1 MPRSRTE
8 KFSILLDKTNRV
20 FSAFDGY
27 GESYKADPSFGQK
40 TWVGGLIWLAFKFLM
55 FVLFCINLVRL
66 LQGSTLMRDGSAMIW
81 NTETVPITDPKKL
94 PALDVPPLNL
104 FVSSEV
110 YMFES
115 KSPSVQRVKVVDNTG
130 FHVNLDSATSASQH
144 FPRASA
150 VYGTTSVPL
159 NRFFQRDMNTLLKSQ
174 QSHAFSS
181 TELLYYLDNPQ
192 FKHDEAF
199 YPHDFYAYFRLD
211 PATLAEIKPCQLQ
224 LWTANVGEFN
234 NVQDNQTLLA
244 AARTFVSSPG
254 TWLPPGWAASSFDD
268 RRRFKSLSGT
278 NLFTFHVNMTQA
290 CSTPSPIP
298 PSLSPCLPAPGPAP
312 SGSLPRRSC
321 PPAPALRPV
330 DAQRTTLIA
339 AVLSPRSAASAPRW
353 GALGWAAAWPVQD
366 VHDEIMAQFPHTNAS
381 NLLNY
386 HFGVNYAANFR
397 LIKQGFDDGEGGS
410 YSEYRWQA
418 HAIGLTGNMLEFVNV
433 SIPVESSLD
442 PPFYVQLSNING
454 VEVVRVDQVIIGP
467 PGTPDAWRVT
477 RLKEQPRVDFTLTA
491 GNLTLPKQP
500 PDTWVCPD
508 VWYGTHDGCD
518 CSCGA
523 YDPDCEESAMRVYH
537 CYSSGS
543 KCNRQASCVA
553 NLGPETDPGL
563 RPRAR
568 ICARPSRGG
577 GGRLVGAGAQD
588 PRRVF
593 SPLRMFVS
601 DPFDQSRL
609 HEFGDTYIDN
619 FVGQVKFRQQIR
631 SSVAGALLPC
641 PSAPLP
647 VCASAPL
654 PVCASAP
661 LPVCASAPLPVCAP
675 ARLRPCPSA
684 PLPVCAP
691 ASLRPCQSAPL
702 PVCASAPLPVCAP
715 LETCHL
721 CPGDTVMD
729 GKATLESDYVYRCYG
744 APLSWISPYTV
755 GTKNTTECEMIR
767 GDGIYCLS
775 VEAECD
781 YSVNLNFD
789 VQDLLLEKLQVAR
802 LTNSPYSTKVQ
813 TIQFT
818 TLPTKNHAVYG
829 WLSGPFNEH
838 STSVFISHDT
848 TVNDPPFEAVGPYN
862 LLINNEIRAT
872 VVGAEQATVPS
883 LQLMKLDNIISPFAD
898 LSWGSEGVVTSDT
911 IPGEW
916 TFNVTVHSPREMFEM
931 SAFYYDQSFDCLV
944 IPLGESSPS
953 AVQIFTQVVTPIPPE
968 WTCDP
973 AMWGDGTCD
982 CKCGAWDVDC
992 FNLTEGADRRSPQ
1005 CANNTET
1012 EYFWCVYP
1020 GFCAYQDM
1028 GDGRLMQTIGL
1039 DLQREELPRGT
1050 TVACR
1055 EHPAADFWQY
1065 AETLTHV
1072 QLDRGSVGAFL
1083 PSDRHKPTGQE
1094 TWTSPSNVEVTF
1106 AGFIVPKTPG
1116 FAEVGLHPQATTT
1129 MGRPKN
1135 QWADY
1140 CAFDKWVID
1149 PLRTHEIREYTLEPF
1164 NRSICVP
1171 VTAIGDPPLSTKSC
1185 ITEMPPTHKLPV
1197 YSVSFSTEYY
1207 LTFDSSVQQVENKFA
1222 EGLPSEGDTD
1232 ETGSAHYFSGMARVM
1247 ESDSAYPVTSQR
1259 IEIPATLPLV
1269 STRLYWNLTETYL
1282 ADIISKK
1289 PPNWPTKAD
1298 QIEAVAAGF
1307 PALDLAWTLEPLGGV
1322 SENQTLVL
1330 QPGLEYT
1337 LSATLVLRSVRVAK
1351 SPLEQLMASGDTIKS
1366 WSLSVQSLSASVHT
1380 LDAFGSNKATVTY
1393 IINFDPNTRA
1403 QIIDNTYT
1411 LQDFF
1416 NSLGSLAGFG
1426 AMGLIVLKV
1435 VLTIWELRLKLPCF
1449 VRPHCNGCTAPA
1461 LARSSTARHAAVLF
1475 SSPFGAA
1482 GWVGQKPKKNPDSVL
1497 ITGSKSLSKF
1507 ESDILLA
1514 TRASAAGASGMGGL
1528 GGMGGT
1534 YSPPTATSAMMMPG
1548 TAVMGPGASPAR
1560 NPAIVMNP
1568 IAHMGRGH
1576 ILTAVAIPGAGMGAP
1591 TPGQQL

>member
-1 MPRSRTE
+1 
-8 KFSILLDKTNRV
+8 
-20 FSAFDGY
+20 
-27 GESYKADPSFGQK
+27 
-40 TWVGGLIWLAFKFLM
+40 
-55 FVLFCINLVRL
+55 
-66 LQGSTLMRDGSAMIW
+66 MRDGSAMIW

-278 NLFTFHVNMTQA
+278 NLFTFHVNMTQ
-290 CSTPSPIP
+290 
-298 PSLSPCLPAPGPAP
+298 
-312 SGSLPRRSC
+312 
-321 PPAPALRPV
+321 
-330 DAQRTTLIA
+330 
-339 AVLSPRSAASAPRW
+339 
-353 GALGWAAAWPVQD
+353 D

-553 NLGPETDPGL
+553 NLGPETD
-563 RPRAR
+563 
-568 ICARPSRGG
+568 
-577 GGRLVGAGAQD
+577 D

-619 FVGQVKFRQQIR
+619 FVGQVKFRQQ
-631 SSVAGALLPC
+631 
-641 PSAPLP
+641 
-647 VCASAPL
+647 
-654 PVCASAP
+654 
-661 LPVCASAPLPVCAP
+661 
-675 ARLRPCPSA
+675 
-684 PLPVCAP
+684 
-691 ASLRPCQSAPL
+691 
-702 PVCASAPLPVCAP
+702 

-775 VEAECD
+775 VEGKSRLPECGNPGQAECD

-1185 ITEMPPTHKLPV
+1185 ITEMPPTHKLHMLYQHPLTSKWFVPEEARSCPLGQLPV

-1307 PALDLAWTLEPLGGV
+1307 PALDLAWTLEPLGG
-1322 SENQTLVL
+1322 
-1330 QPGLEYT
+1330 GLREPDPRPP
-1337 LSATLVLRSVRVAK
+1337 ARPRVHPLR
-1351 SPLEQLMASGDTIKS
+1351 
-1366 WSLSVQSLSASVHT
+1366 
-1380 LDAFGSNKATVTY
+1380 DAG
-1393 IINFDPNTRA
+1393 
-1403 QIIDNTYT
+1403 
-1411 LQDFF
+1411 
-1416 NSLGSLAGFG
+1416 
-1426 AMGLIVLKV
+1426 
-1435 VLTIWELRLKLPCF
+1435 
-1449 VRPHCNGCTAPA
+1449 
-1461 LARSSTARHAAVLF
+1461 AAVGAGGQVA
-1475 SSPFGAA
+1475 PGAA
-1482 GWVGQKPKKNPDSVL
+1482 HG
-1497 ITGSKSLSKF
+1497 
-1507 ESDILLA
+1507 
-1514 TRASAAGASGMGGL
+1514 
-1528 GGMGGT
+1528 
-1534 YSPPTATSAMMMPG
+1534 
-1548 TAVMGPGASPAR
+1548 
-1560 NPAIVMNP
+1560 
-1568 IAHMGRGH
+1568 
-1576 ILTAVAIPGAGMGAP
+1576 
-1591 TPGQQL
+1591 